1 MKREFIEVIQLLKDN
16 LSESDFKKVLKVII
30 GLYEY
35 NTFEYNSGYDPDFY
49 FDIDMIKR
57 KKKNNIINLR
67 LVKN

>member
-1 MKREFIEVIQLLKDN
+1 MKSEFIEVIQLLKDN

>member
-1 MKREFIEVIQLLKDN
+1 MKSEFIKVIQLLKDN
-16 LSESDFKKVLKVII
+16 LSESDFKKVLKVIV
-30 GLYEY
+30 GLYEH
-35 NTFEYNSGYDPDFY
+35 NTFEYDSGYDPDFY